1 MWEDPMSTASLIA
14 LLALCAFI
22 IDRAIATVM
31 FFASWRKAAADAA
44 ARLERNRKVLY
55 GSLSG
60 VLAIA
65 LMLIFR
71 DMRVGP
77 TLFGKPAFEP
87 FLTWL
92 VLMAGAER
100 VSSFVGNS
108 APKPAR
114 AEERAMLQVT
124 GTIQLDA
131 ESAEKLREAAAK

>member
-1 MWEDPMSTASLIA
+1 MSTASLIA
-14 LLALCAFI
+14 LLTLCAFI

-31 FFASWRKAAADAA
+31 FFAYWKKAAVDAT
-44 ARLERNRKVLY
+44 ARQERDRKLLY
-55 GSLSG
+55 GILSG
-60 VLAIA
+60 VLAIV
-65 LMLIFR
+65 LMRVFR

-77 TLFGKPAFEP
+77 TLFGRPEFEP
-87 FLTWL
+87 ILTWL

-108 APKPAR
+108 APQPTHAG
-114 AEERAMLQVT
+114 ERATLQVT